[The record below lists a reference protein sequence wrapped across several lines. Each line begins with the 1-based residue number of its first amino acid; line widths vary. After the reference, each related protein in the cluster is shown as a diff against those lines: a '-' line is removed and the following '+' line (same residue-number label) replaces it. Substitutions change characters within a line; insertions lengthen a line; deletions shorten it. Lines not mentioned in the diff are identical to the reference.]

1 MDSYRSFPAVFA
13 CALLLCGTANPQTK
27 QPPPQETKQPPP
39 PEAKPANQEEPT
51 TRIRVS
57 VNEVVVP
64 VTVTDDKGRFVSNL
78 VASDFRVLDEGK
90 PQRIEFFSHAE
101 KQPVVVGFLVDL
113 SNSTRIHW
121 TKYEEAIEELV
132 LDLLPG
138 DPRYAGYLIGYSSE
152 SELAV
157 NTTSD
162 PEKIV
167 DRVRKMKPGGG
178 AALFDAIYQACT
190 TRSLIHGEPY
200 EPRRV
205 IIIIGDGHDSAS
217 KHTQEEVLELAQR
230 NMVTIYGMS
239 TTAFG
244 FANEDRDVLEQLTTR
259 TGGHVEYP
267 LDDPYK
273 DVSGYLS
280 NPQDAG
286 NYALTVG
293 TGAYAA
299 QISAGIV
306 KSVSELL
313 GEITTQYV
321 LRFVPDI
328 DQEAKPKVFRGIKVE
343 VPSLPTV
350 KIHARDGYYPNPVA
364 GAAPAG
370 GGQ

>member
-1 MDSYRSFPAVFA
+1 MIDLHRSLPVVFA
-13 CALLLCGTANPQTK
+13 GALILCGTAGLQAQTSPSQEPKPTNP
-27 QPPPQETKQPPP
+27 
-39 PEAKPANQEEPT
+39 EEPS

-78 VASDFRVLDEGK
+78 VASDFRILDEGK
-90 PQRIEFFSHAE
+90 PQHIEFFSHAE

-121 TKYEEAIEELV
+121 QKYEEAIEELV

-138 DPRYAGYLIGYSSE
+138 DPRYAGYLIGYSNE
-152 SELAV
+152 AELVV

-167 DRVRKMKPGGG
+167 DAVRKMKPGGG
-178 AALFDAIYQACT
+178 AALFDAIYKACT

-205 IIIIGDGHDSAS
+205 IIVIGDGHDSAS
-217 KHTQEEVLELAQR
+217 KHTEEEVLELAQR

-239 TTAFG
+239 TAAFG
-244 FANEDRDVLEQLTTR
+244 FANDDRDVLERLTTR

-267 LDDPYK
+267 LDNPYK
-273 DVSGYLS
+273 DVRGYLS

-299 QISAGIV
+299 QISAGII
-306 KSVSELL
+306 KAVSSLL

-321 LRFVPDI
+321 LRFIPEI
-328 DQEAKPKVFRGIKVE
+328 DPEAKPKVFRSIKVE

-364 GAAPAG
+364 SSETPAG
-370 GGQ
+370 G